1 MWPMLAGL
9 GALLGEGRIGEFHSS
24 RGVTGVWFHEAG
36 VTGIEP
42 TDRSPRVEIDRV
54 SEAHQLDRHPPVAVL
69 IDGGAG
75 SSGEATA
82 LAFIGHPQTR
92 SFGLPTYG
100 FTTANDR
107 FRFLTAPTSSS
118 PSASTP
124 TASETHTRRRFC
136 RTSRSTCEPMA

>member
-82 LAFIGHPQTR
+82 IAFIGHPQTR
-92 SFGLPTYG
+92 SFGMPTYG
-100 FTTANDR
+100 FTTANR
-107 FRFLTAPTSSS
+107 KFPTWLSMICRVV
-118 PSASTP
+118 P
-124 TASETHTRRRFC
+124 RRSKRGGVR
-136 RTSRSTCEPMA
+136 RTGYRR